1 MVHVRM
7 VQPLII
13 ACFCKICKTFL
24 RFYDE
29 FCFFPDEFEQKAD
42 SYWDKFYGIHQNRFF
57 KDRHWLFTEFPELL
71 PPDSDQS
78 EADEGASCSA
88 GHDINYSILEVH
100 HRVDKGNLIKIREPH
115 HW

>member
-1 MVHVRM
+1 M
-7 VQPLII
+7 
-13 ACFCKICKTFL
+13 FFL
-24 RFYDE
+24 NLQNFLKLYDE
-29 FCFFPDEFEQKAD
+29 FFFSDEFEQKAD
-42 SYWDKFYGIHQNRFF
+42 

-78 EADEGASCSA
+78 EADEGASCGA
-88 GHDINYSILEVH
+88 GHDINYSILEVY